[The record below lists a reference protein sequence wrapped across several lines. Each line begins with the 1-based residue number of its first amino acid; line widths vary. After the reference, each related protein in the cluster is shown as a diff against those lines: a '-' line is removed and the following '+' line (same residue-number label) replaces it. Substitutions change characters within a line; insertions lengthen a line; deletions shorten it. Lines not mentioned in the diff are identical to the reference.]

1 MNGFFNR
8 CRVGMVDERQAG
20 NRLAIVDL
28 IQRINIW
35 LRKKQSSASHATL
48 NVIPTAGMSGLS
60 LVVWTLKCE
69 VRAFGEC
76 LGIQRR

>member
-1 MNGFFNR
+1 MGFSIDAALVRLTLGKRFAAD
-8 CRVGMVDERQAG
+8 RVKTINAC
-20 NRLAIVDL
+20 
-28 IQRINIW
+28 NIW
-35 LRKKQSSASHATL
+35 LRKKTIIRIIATL